1 MGSIVPRSL
10 GLASMTEELSLM
22 AASTIMIEH
31 LLHYPTVS
39 VIIVNWNGKN
49 LLFPCLQSLRRQTFK
64 DFEIIVVD
72 NGSTDGSIEL
82 IQHHFP
88 EVQVIALNANLGF
101 STANNIGI
109 RHARGKYI
117 ALLNNDAEADPHWL
131 EELVKALDTHREIS
145 FCASKMLLYHQPDL
159 ADACGDFY
167 SVDGTGGKI
176 GHLQS
181 AVIYSEPREVFGACA
196 GAAIYRRELLEELG
210 GFDEDFFIAHEDTD
224 LSFRAQLRGHRC
236 LYVPTAIV
244 YHKLSATIGANSP
257 TYLYYGHRNAEFVY
271 FKNMPRPLL
280 WRSLPSHLMLNLAL
294 LLFYVRRGQAGPFLR
309 AKLDAVKALP
319 TLLQKRREIQQ
330 QRVVSVDYIAGLL
343 QESWLRQAIRKKL
356 VQRVH
361 QALRAGREWGRQIL
375 PYSWKHWLKQALSQ
389 NSTSPAAQILL
400 PSDSVEDAIRVWTMD
415 FQLSQTLVR
424 ITRPN
429 YCTSHT
435 SIIML
440 AHNKLPLTRLCI
452 ESLYRYTDYP
462 NFELVVVD
470 NASED
475 GTRDYLE
482 GLQRVL
488 PNLRV
493 IFNSRN
499 EGFARASNIG
509 IMRSRGDYLV
519 LLNNDTIVTP
529 GWLARLISYVEKDPK
544 VGMIGPV
551 TNSAGNEQMIRA
563 CYSSIEELE
572 RFAEQRLSAFEGRH
586 FEIEALAMF
595 CVVFRRRLIDEI
607 GLLDERF
614 GLGTFED
621 DDFCYRAK
629 LRGYKLIC
637 AEDVFVHHFGRGT
650 TRSWD
655 DREYLKLFEH
665 NRRLFER
672 KWGVRWRPARLR
684 V

>member
-1 MGSIVPRSL
+1 MNAFYQATRRYLPQRL
-10 GLASMTEELSLM
+10 KFWMK
-22 AASTIMIEH
+22 H
-31 LLHYPTVS
+31 LLPPDNTKQTAQIPISQGSTVDALR
-39 VIIVNWNGKN
+39 VWYEDN
-49 LLFPCLQSLRRQTFK
+49 LLVEARQRAVHPDHRVPC
-64 DFEIIVVD
+64 
-72 NGSTDGSIEL
+72 
-82 IQHHFP
+82 
-88 EVQVIALNANLGF
+88 A
-101 STANNIGI
+101 
-109 RHARGKYI
+109 
-117 ALLNNDAEADPHWL
+117 
-131 EELVKALDTHREIS
+131 
-145 FCASKMLLYHQPDL
+145 
-159 ADACGDFY
+159 
-167 SVDGTGGKI
+167 
-176 GHLQS
+176 
-181 AVIYSEPREVFGACA
+181 
-196 GAAIYRRELLEELG
+196 
-210 GFDEDFFIAHEDTD
+210 
-224 LSFRAQLRGHRC
+224 
-236 LYVPTAIV
+236 
-244 YHKLSATIGANSP
+244 
-257 TYLYYGHRNAEFVY
+257 
-271 FKNMPRPLL
+271 
-280 WRSLPSHLMLNLAL
+280 
-294 LLFYVRRGQAGPFLR
+294 
-309 AKLDAVKALP
+309 
-319 TLLQKRREIQQ
+319 
-330 QRVVSVDYIAGLL
+330 
-343 QESWLRQAIRKKL
+343 
-356 VQRVH
+356 
-361 QALRAGREWGRQIL
+361 
-375 PYSWKHWLKQALSQ
+375 
-389 NSTSPAAQILL
+389 
-400 PSDSVEDAIRVWTMD
+400 
-415 FQLSQTLVR
+415 
-424 ITRPN
+424 
-429 YCTSHT
+429 

-440 AHNKLPLTRLCI
+440 THNKLLLTRLCI